1 MKGEE
6 NDEERI
12 GRVKLDYTLAQRK
25 REIIQPLKEERSQRI
40 KEITKR
46 SGEGIT
52 LMRAGFTIIP
62 SEKNKMLSTAK
73 HTNADCFIHS

>member
-1 MKGEE
+1 MM
-6 NDEERI
+6 EERM

-25 REIIQPLKEERSQRI
+25 RGIIQPLKEERSQRI
-40 KEITKR
+40 KQITKR

-62 SEKNKMLSTAK
+62 SEKTTFYQLPNTLALIVLYTPP
-73 HTNADCFIHS
+73 